1 MEVIRK
7 SQLASES
14 IKEWQ
19 QLDGLVRAKV
29 IQAMAEKLEDHA
41 EKILEANRLDT
52 ELAVKN
58 GISRALLDR
67 LTLTDKRIVGMAQG
81 LRDVSKLSDPI
92 GQVISGQLLPN
103 GLKIEK
109 VRVPIGVI
117 GMIYEAR
124 PNVTA
129 DAAGLCLKAG
139 NAVILRGGSEA
150 INSNRII
157 VQVLRQAIV
166 EQKLSPEIL
175 QVVENTD
182 RREVQQMVRLNQYID
197 VIIPRGG
204 TGLIETV
211 VQNSTVPVIE
221 TGIGNCHIYVDK
233 IADLQLAVEIIKN
246 AKVQRPGVCNAV
258 ETVLVNQK
266 IAQTFLPI
274 LYQVLTAEGVTIR
287 GCKLTKA
294 IIKEIDLADEDD
306 WKTEYLDLI
315 LAVKTV
321 STLTEALAHID
332 CYGSKHSEAIITES
346 YQNAQE
352 FLKNV
357 DAAAVYVNASTRF
370 TDGAQF
376 GMGAEI
382 GISTQKLHARG
393 PMGLNE
399 LTTFKYMVYGN
410 GNIRIE

>member
-1 MEVIRK
+1 MEVINK
-7 SQLASES
+7 SKLASRS
-14 IKEWQ
+14 IREWQ
-19 QLDGLVRAKV
+19 QLDGSIRTKV
-29 IQAMAEKLEDHA
+29 IQAMADKLEENTA
-41 EKILEANRLDT
+41 KILAANQLDT
-52 ELAVKN
+52 ELAVTN
-58 GISRALLDR
+58 GISKALLDR
-67 LTLTDKRIVGMAQG
+67 LTLTHERIAGMAQG
-81 LRDVSKLSDPI
+81 LRDVSKLPDPI
-92 GQVISGQLLPN
+92 GQVITGVLLPN

-150 INSNRII
+150 INSNCII
-157 VQVLRQAIV
+157 VQVLREALV
-166 EQKLSPEIL
+166 EHELSPEIL
-175 QVVENTD
+175 QVIENTD
-182 RREVQQMVRLNQYID
+182 RQEVRQMMRLNQYID

-204 TGLIETV
+204 TGLIEMV
-211 VQNSTVPVIE
+211 LQNSTVAVIE
-221 TGIGNCHIYVDK
+221 TGVGNCHIYVDET
-233 IADLQLAVEIIKN
+233 ADLQSAVEIIKN

-258 ETVLVNQK
+258 ETVLVNQT
-266 IAQTFLPI
+266 IAQSFLPR
-274 LYQVLTAEGVTIR
+274 LYQALTAEGVTIR
-287 GCKLTKA
+287 GCKLTKS

-321 STLTEALAHID
+321 STTAEALEHID
-332 CYGSKHSEAIITES
+332 RYGSKHSEAIITES

-399 LTTFKYMVYGN
+399 LTTFKYMVYGS

>member
-399 LTTFKYMVYGN
+399 LTTFKYMV
-410 GNIRIE
+410 

>member
-67 LTLTDKRIVGMAQG
+67 LTLTDKRIAGMAQG

-166 EQKLSPEIL
+166 EHKLSPEIL

-211 VQNSTVPVIE
+211 AQNSTVPVIE